1 MEVSNFFRRLSLPKT
16 QTCFYR
22 NKDLGGNAMN
32 CDLLIS
38 FVTCVATVISTI
50 IAVLRYKKDNE

>member
-1 MEVSNFFRRLSLPKT
+1 MEVSNFQAVTSRTLDLIF
-16 QTCFYR
+16 R
-22 NKDLGGNAMN
+22 NKYKGGNAMN
-32 CDLLIS
+32 CELIIA

>member
-1 MEVSNFFRRLSLPKT
+1 
-16 QTCFYR
+16 
-22 NKDLGGNAMN
+22 MN